1 MSTSDSPPITR
12 GAVSG
17 LPADCERQTLVVA
30 FFDLSRFAEWSSSDE
45 DDHVARFLQAFYALA
60 GKHAAQAGGRVV
72 KFMGDA
78 GLAVFAQERAEE
90 AIFAL
95 CAFAQEARAVAL
107 EAGLDAYL
115 NINVH
120 VGPVLAGSFGVPGDQ
135 RYDVIGKTVNIAA
148 RLGRRGVTLSA
159 QAFRCLSAE
168 SRKRFEKQMP
178 PITYRFRARG
188 RREGWRTSNSERET
202 GSASRRDAEAQRG
215 RGREGNGS

>member
-1 MSTSDSPPITR
+1 MSGSDSPPVKS

-45 DDHVARFLQAFYALA
+45 DERVAGLLQAFYALA
-60 GKHAAQAGGRVV
+60 GRHVGNAGGRVV

-78 GLAVFAQERAEE
+78 GLAVFEKERAEE
-90 AIFAL
+90 GILAL
-95 CAFAQEARAVAL
+95 CAFAQEARREAL
-107 EAGLDAYL
+107 GAGLDAHL

-120 VGPVLAGSFGVPGDQ
+120 VGSVLAGSFGVPGDA

-168 SRKRFEKQMP
+168 GRKRFEKQMP
-178 PITYRFRARG
+178 PITYRFRARA
-188 RREGWRTSNSERET
+188 RREER
-202 GSASRRDAEAQRG
+202 
-215 RGREGNGS
+215 